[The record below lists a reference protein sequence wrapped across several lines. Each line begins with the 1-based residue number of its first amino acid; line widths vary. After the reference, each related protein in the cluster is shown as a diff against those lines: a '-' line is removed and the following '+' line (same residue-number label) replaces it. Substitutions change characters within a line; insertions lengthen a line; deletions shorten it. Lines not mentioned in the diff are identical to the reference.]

1 MGYNRSGVR
10 RTKRLKRAHKQEV
23 RLAAKA
29 QAEGAA
35 PAEAKGTAGQA
46 KKPAAP
52 AV

>member
-35 PAEAKGTAGQA
+35 ESKAAQ
-46 KKPAAP
+46 PAAQP
-52 AV
+52 ASSASKA